1 MALET
6 IKIADLPSATQVV
19 GDDYLVVEQPDKTK
33 KATVSQVISDLD
45 LANKGDLSATGGA
58 SLIGTSDGTDVQ
70 QSLDTARANE
80 RELWRRALHDLG
92 LTLVEGSF
100 EDGATL
106 TYATDAI
113 WHIAGAQCYTW
124 GGTFPKTVPAKSTPS
139 TTGGVSASAWA
150 TVGGLSLL
158 DEVTEIKNEAVEAK
172 DQAEDARDEAQAY
185 ALQASELGNLYTS
198 VSEGL
203 AATTDG
209 QYFQVPQ
216 GSGSSVAF
224 KVYKNDAGIAQEV
237 ADVPGTGSIINTIRG
252 YESLA
257 VAQGEV
263 AAGNIP
269 NGAHCWVRNSSDSTL
284 ANEYV
289 NNSGVL
295 NPTDRLI
302 VRDDYAYQISSN
314 SVALAGYDPET
325 KRVAPFLNAAGRLI
339 QIGPDGK
346 YYEVL
351 TPQEAELYALGTEG
365 AVPQFIGGEK
375 VWRMI
380 VDATTNQ
387 IVEAY
392 TVGGHHWIY
401 SDSGLVLVNQ
411 ESGGG
416 GGDDMTI
423 LPEYGLHL
431 SGSTAYPYSEDVP
444 VCFIFVTAGQSNARG
459 YCPDAD
465 QTIIASTPVYP
476 DNAFML
482 SGGVRRTGARST
494 TLVPLVEAVSGTDK
508 ETSASGLANTFIRD
522 MVAATGITPRTL
534 SIVCAQS
541 GQAYEYQ
548 KRGNAVYQYMLDSI
562 EDCVTACKA
571 RGWLPIVLCVD
582 WMQGESDEDW
592 SGLREGM
599 YESRMKQ
606 YQRQVISDIMARTG
620 QNEPPIIAITQLG
633 YVNDGHGAFTG
644 QRVRMSV
651 NNLHGREQFRCVNT
665 LYQYDF
671 ITDGLHL
678 TCAAQNKR
686 GAAVARAIIQEWF
699 TSGWYGMVPNGFV
712 WNSPTQIQI
721 NIPSYTNLVIDTT
734 NISID
739 GLANYGFNYTDES
752 ASPPAI
758 SSVAI
763 SSDGKGVLINLASAP
778 TGRFG
783 RVSYATVENPLQSGA
798 TVKPS
803 GRTLGA
809 RGCVRSSSGITWVYD
824 TSVTLY
830 DWLPAFRINVF

>member
-1 MALET
+1 MALTLLATNNAESTLASAISATDTSLIVSAGTGAEFPDAVAGESYFKLTLTDAATGSQVEIVNVTAKAGDIFT
-6 IKIADLPSATQVV
+6 IERAQEGTLARAWAANDMVANMMTADTLNVIADFAKQASDSAEEAQ
-19 GDDYLVVEQPDKTK
+19 GY
-33 KATVSQVISDLD
+33 A
-45 LANKGDLSATGGA
+45 LSASEFGDNKSTFA
-58 SLIGTSDGTDVQ
+58 
-70 QSLDTARANE
+70 DTAA
-80 RELWRRALHDLG
+80 
-92 LTLVEGSF
+92 
-100 EDGATL
+100 
-106 TYATDAI
+106 
-113 WHIAGAQCYTW
+113 
-124 GGTFPKTVPAKSTPS
+124 
-139 TTGGVSASAWA
+139 
-150 TVGGLSLL
+150 
-158 DEVTEIKNEAVEAK
+158 
-172 DQAEDARDEAQAY
+172 
-185 ALQASELGNLYTS
+185 
-198 VSEGL
+198 GL
-203 AATTDG
+203 AATTSG
-209 QYFQVPQ
+209 QYFRVPQ
-216 GSGSSVAF
+216 GTGNVLAF
-224 KVYKNDAGIAQEV
+224 RYYKNNSGVAQEV
-237 ADVPGTGSIINTIRG
+237 AEFPGQGSITNTIR
-252 YESLA
+252 EFPTLA
-257 VAQGEV
+257 AAQ
-263 AAGNIP
+263 ADADAGNIP
-269 NGAHCWVRNSSDSTL
+269 VGTNAYYRTANDDTL
-284 ANEYV
+284 AIEVV
-289 NNSGVL
+289 NVDGTL
-295 NPTDRLI
+295 QPTGRRLI
-302 VRDDYAYQISSN
+302 RDDYGYQVSPD
-314 SVALAGYDPET
+314 SVSLAAYDPET
-325 KRVAPFLNAAGRLI
+325 SRVAPFLNTEGRLI

-351 TPQEAELYALGTEG
+351 TPPEAELYALGSEG
-365 AVPQFIGGEK
+365 QVTQFIGGEK

-380 VDATTNQ
+380 VDAATNQ

-416 GGDDMTI
+416 GDDDTI
-423 LPEYGLHL
+423 TLPQYGLHL
-431 SGSTAYPYSEDVP
+431 SGSTVYPYSEDVP

-465 QTIIASTPVYP
+465 QTIVAATPIYP

-482 SGGVRRTGARST
+482 SGGVRRTGTRST

-508 ETSASGLANTFIRD
+508 ETAASGLANTFIRD
-522 MVAATGITPRTL
+522 MAAATGIMPRTL

-548 KRGNAVYQYMLDSI
+548 KRGNQVYQYLLDSI

-571 RGWLPIVLCVD
+571 KGWLPIVLCVD
-582 WMQGESDEDW
+582 WMQGESDENW

-599 YESRMKQ
+599 YESRLHQ
-606 YQRQVISDIMARTG
+606 YQRQAISDIMARTG
-620 QNEPPIIAITQLG
+620 QNEPPIIAQTQIG
-633 YVNDGHGAFTG
+633 YVNDNHGAFTG
-644 QRVRMSV
+644 QYVRMSV
-651 NNLHGREQFRCVNT
+651 NKLHGHEQFRCVNT

-671 ITDGLHL
+671 ISDGLHL

-699 TSGWYGMVPNGFV
+699 TSGWYGMVPSGFV

-721 NIPSYTNLVIDTT
+721 NVPSYTNLTIDTT
-734 NISID
+734 TISTD

-783 RVSYATVENPLQSGA
+783 RVSYATVENSLQSGA
-798 TVKPS
+798 SVKPS

-809 RGCVRSSSGITWVYD
+809 RGCIRSSSGITWVYD

>member
-1 MALET
+1 MRLLHRATCTMAEVPLPTPTDNAVPSTDIRDAVYAGAMLDKVVTSTELT
-6 IKIADLPSATQVV
+6 YTDRLGGEHYTVDGIKAE
-19 GDDYLVVEQPDKTK
+19 GDKVVEETRQNLIPLSRQYMT
-33 KATVSQVISDLD
+33 
-45 LANKGDLSATGGA
+45 LADAQA
-58 SLIGTSDGTDVQ
+58 DI
-70 QSLDTARANE
+70 ANIPS
-80 RELWRRALHDLG
+80 G
-92 LTLVEGSF
+92 
-100 EDGATL
+100 
-106 TYATDAI
+106 
-113 WHIAGAQCYTW
+113 
-124 GGTFPKTVPAKSTPS
+124 S
-139 TTGGVSASAWA
+139 TTYVRS
-150 TVGGLSLL
+150 
-158 DEVTEIKNEAVEAK
+158 
-172 DQAEDARDEAQAY
+172 Q
-185 ALQASELGNLYTS
+185 
-198 VSEGL
+198 
-203 AATTDG
+203 DG
-209 QYFQVPQ
+209 
-216 GSGSSVAF
+216 
-224 KVYKNDAGIAQEV
+224 
-237 ADVPGTGSIINTIRG
+237 
-252 YESLA
+252 
-257 VAQGEV
+257 
-263 AAGNIP
+263 
-269 NGAHCWVRNSSDSTL
+269 STL
-284 ANEYV
+284 ADEYINV
-289 NNSGVL
+289 SGTL
-295 NPTDRLI
+295 QPTGRRML
-302 VRDDYAYQISSN
+302 RDDYGYQVSPD

-325 KRVAPFLNAAGRLI
+325 KRVAPFLNTDGRLI

-346 YYEVL
+346 YYELL
-351 TPQEAELYALGTEG
+351 TPQEAELYALGSEG
-365 AVPQFIGGEK
+365 QVTQFIGGEK

-380 VDATTNQ
+380 VDATTKQ

-392 TVGGHHWIY
+392 TVDGKHWIY

-416 GGDDMTI
+416 GGDDDTTI

-431 SGSTAYPYSEDVP
+431 SGSTVYPYSETVP

-465 QTIIASTPVYP
+465 QNIVAATPVYP

-482 SGGVRRTGARST
+482 SGGVRRTGTRST

-508 ETSASGLANTFIRD
+508 ETAASGLANTFIRD
-522 MVAATGITPRTL
+522 MAAATGIMPRTL

-548 KRGNAVYQYMLDSI
+548 KRGNQVYQYLLDSI
-562 EDCVTACKA
+562 EDCVTACRA

-599 YESRMKQ
+599 YESRMRQ
-606 YQRQVISDIMARTG
+606 YQRQITSDIIARTG

-644 QRVRMSV
+644 QYARLASTR
-651 NNLHGREQFRCVNT
+651 LHGKEQFRLVNS

-671 ITDGLHL
+671 ISDGLHL
-678 TCAAQNKR
+678 TCAGQNRR
-686 GAAVARAIIQEWF
+686 GAAVARALIQEWF
-699 TSGWYGMVPNGFV
+699 TSGWYGMVPTSFV

-721 NIPSYTNLVIDTT
+721 NVPAYTNLVLDTT
-734 NISID
+734 TINTS
-739 GLANYGFNYTDES
+739 GLANYGFSYTDES

-798 TVKPS
+798 SVKPS

-809 RGCVRSSSGITWVYD
+809 RGCVRSSAGITWVYD

>member
-1 MALET
+1 MALTLLATNNAESTLASAISATDTSLIVSAGTGAEFPDAVAGESYFKLTLTDAATGSQVEIVNVTAKAGDIFT
-6 IKIADLPSATQVV
+6 IERAQEGTLARAWAANDMVANMMTADTLNVIADFAKQASDSAEEAQ
-19 GDDYLVVEQPDKTK
+19 GY
-33 KATVSQVISDLD
+33 A
-45 LANKGDLSATGGA
+45 LSASEFG
-58 SLIGTSDGTDVQ
+58 D
-70 QSLDTARANE
+70 N
-80 RELWRRALHDLG
+80 
-92 LTLVEGSF
+92 
-100 EDGATL
+100 
-106 TYATDAI
+106 
-113 WHIAGAQCYTW
+113 
-124 GGTFPKTVPAKSTPS
+124 KSTF
-139 TTGGVSASAWA
+139 A
-150 TVGGLSLL
+150 
-158 DEVTEIKNEAVEAK
+158 DTEA
-172 DQAEDARDEAQAY
+172 
-185 ALQASELGNLYTS
+185 
-198 VSEGL
+198 GL
-203 AATTDG
+203 AATTSG
-209 QYFQVPQ
+209 QYFRVPQ
-216 GSGSSVAF
+216 GTGNVLAF
-224 KVYKNDAGIAQEV
+224 RYYKNNSGVAQEV
-237 ADVPGTGSIINTIRG
+237 AEYPGQGSITNTIR
-252 YESLA
+252 EFPTLA
-257 VAQGEV
+257 AAQ
-263 AAGNIP
+263 ADADAGNIP
-269 NGAHCWVRNSSDSTL
+269 VGTNAYYRTANDDTL
-284 ANEYV
+284 AIEVV
-289 NNSGVL
+289 NVDGTL
-295 NPTDRLI
+295 QPTGRRLI
-302 VRDDYAYQISSN
+302 RDDYGYQVSPDRVS
-314 SVALAGYDPET
+314 LAAYDPET
-325 KRVAPFLNAAGRLI
+325 SRVAPFLNTEGRLI

-351 TPQEAELYALGTEG
+351 TPPEAELYALGSEG
-365 AVPQFIGGEK
+365 QVTQFIGGEK

-380 VDATTNQ
+380 VDAATNQ

-416 GGDDMTI
+416 GDDDTI
-423 LPEYGLHL
+423 TLPQYGLHF
-431 SGSTAYPYSEDVP
+431 SGSTVYPYSEDVP

-465 QTIIASTPVYP
+465 QTIVAATPIYP

-482 SGGVRRTGARST
+482 SGGVRRTGTRST

-508 ETSASGLANTFIRD
+508 ETAASGLANTFIRD
-522 MVAATGITPRTL
+522 MAAATGVMPRTL

-548 KRGNAVYQYMLDSI
+548 KRGNQVYQYLLDSI
-562 EDCVTACKA
+562 EDCVTACRA

-599 YESRMKQ
+599 YESRLHQ
-606 YQRQVISDIMARTG
+606 YQRQAISDIMARTG
-620 QNEPPIIAITQLG
+620 QNEPPIIAQTQIG
-633 YVNDGHGAFTG
+633 YVNDNHGAFTG
-644 QRVRMSV
+644 QYVRMSV
-651 NNLHGREQFRCVNT
+651 NKLHGHEQFRCVNT

-671 ITDGLHL
+671 ISDGLHL

-686 GAAVARAIIQEWF
+686 GAAVARAIVQEWF
-699 TSGWYGMVPNGFV
+699 TSGWYGMVPSGFV

-721 NIPSYTNLVIDTT
+721 NIPSYTNLTIDTT
-734 NISID
+734 NISTD

-798 TVKPS
+798 SVKPS